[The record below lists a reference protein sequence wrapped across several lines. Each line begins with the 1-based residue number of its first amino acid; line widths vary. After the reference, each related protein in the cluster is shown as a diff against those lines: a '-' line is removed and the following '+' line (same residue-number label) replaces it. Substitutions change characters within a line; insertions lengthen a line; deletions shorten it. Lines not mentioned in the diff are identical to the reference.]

1 MLITTAHHDNFCMK
15 VSIIFIIKMFHINQM
30 HNYKHAE
37 FQHFYNIFNIYVLKT
52 YFVKITN
59 RNIQMDCIISTHY
72 LCLN

>member
-1 MLITTAHHDNFCMK
+1 
-15 VSIIFIIKMFHINQM
+15 MFHINQM